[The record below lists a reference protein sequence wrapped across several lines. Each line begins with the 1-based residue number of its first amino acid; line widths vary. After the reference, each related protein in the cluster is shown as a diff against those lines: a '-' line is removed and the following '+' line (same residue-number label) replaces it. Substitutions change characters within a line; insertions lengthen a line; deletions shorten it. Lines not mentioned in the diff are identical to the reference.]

1 MIIANSTDTSVL
13 LLSTS
18 NRFLET
24 PTSYIYNHQITQLNY
39 TKSSPVSSAAQCKET
54 TFRDFVIVFSQL
66 NISLAMGEK
75 NIEEKTK
82 LLLLVLPHSKLTAR
96 RGRFQFGDD
105 EHD

>member
-1 MIIANSTDTSVL
+1 
-13 LLSTS
+13 
-18 NRFLET
+18 
-24 PTSYIYNHQITQLNY
+24 
-39 TKSSPVSSAAQCKET
+39 
-54 TFRDFVIVFSQL
+54 
-66 NISLAMGEK
+66 MGEK